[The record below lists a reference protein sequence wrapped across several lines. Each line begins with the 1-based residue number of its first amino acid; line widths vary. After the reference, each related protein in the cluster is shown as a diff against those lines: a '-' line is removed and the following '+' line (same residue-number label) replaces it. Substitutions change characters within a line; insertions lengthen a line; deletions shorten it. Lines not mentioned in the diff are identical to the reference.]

1 MKPCLSRTEV
11 LAGCGFKSDP
21 FKNINFKTGDSLRI
35 KNILKMAVNSQSMV
49 SVIGDRGMGKT
60 EAITAALNQFQARQV
75 SVRSADKDQLR
86 ITDIEYAIIFD
97 LSEETPKRGR
107 EIRARQLRRILGE
120 ASSKQN
126 VVLVIEEGHRLH
138 PATLRALKTLRE
150 MDWMGRK
157 ELFSVV
163 LVGQSDPMAKR
174 GVSEVRLR
182 SDSVHMRGLTQV
194 EVEGY
199 VKATVGRM
207 FTDKAIQRFAVLSES
222 SNFLELQELLVCLM
236 GEMMGAGGDQV
247 TEANVDDMFSVHQE
261 SMLKPRREEQSR
273 TPAEPESPVQD
284 GNAAVQSILARR
296 SKNALADGAARQA
309 VNG

>member
-1 MKPCLSRTEV
+1 MKPCLSRIEV
-11 LAGCGFKSDP
+11 LAGCGFESDP
-21 FKNINFKTGDSLRI
+21 FKSVNFKTGDSLRI
-35 KNILKMAVNSQSMV
+35 KNILKMAVNSRAMV

-60 EAITAALNQFQARQV
+60 EAITAALNQLQTRQV

-120 ASSKQN
+120 ASTKQN

-150 MDWMGRK
+150 MDWMGKK

-182 SDSVHMRGLTQV
+182 SDSVHMRGLTRA
-194 EVEGY
+194 EVAGY
-199 VKATVGRM
+199 VKATVGRV
-207 FTDKAIQRFAVLSES
+207 FTDGAVQRFASLAES

-236 GEMMGAGGDQV
+236 GDMMGAGEDEV
-247 TEANVDDMFSVHQE
+247 SETAVEEMFSVHQE
-261 SMLKPRREEQSR
+261 TVPRAGRKATPKAKPADPGR
-273 TPAEPESPVQD
+273 D

-296 SKNALADGAARQA
+296 SNNALADETARQV